1 MHRQHLRKPLRCHP
15 QRTLKRAFYRWHD
28 RRRMGVNDDASGSIA
43 VDQHSRDGRIGFVLS
58 KEPGGDEHVVQL
70 FGVAGIGA
78 HLVHY
83 SFDRGRVEQPGLI
96 SVDVD
101 GPARLHGM
109 RSPFFER
116 SIVHVR
122 IRRCVQHFVG
132 ERGRL
137 GRVARDEPK
146 LTRMNGGQHLRQTL
160 DVHRLFEAVTQR
172 LVDQRVIGDLS
183 VTRDVVE
190 TSCRVGKCSGQQVVR
205 LHALQW
211 RRHFRTAAAARDGQ
225 RDRRVPPPPGG
236 EERRI
241 EDRLNQRVAQG
252 CRVHVPEH
260 VGERERVLRSQRE
273 QQRVLGRHR
282 LQLEIELTAETLAK
296 CERPGLVDPAPERRV
311 HNELHAARF
320 VEEPLEHEC
329 LLRRNH
335 AKRRAPGG
343 EVFEQLQRG
352 ALREP
357 DIGDEPLDNRIV
369 ALSLCF
375 YVP

>member
-1 MHRQHLRKPLRCHP
+1 
-15 QRTLKRAFYRWHD
+15 
-28 RRRMGVNDDASGSIA
+28 MGVNDDASGSIA
-43 VDQHSRDGRIGFVLS
+43 VDQRSRHGRIGFVLS

-70 FGVAGIGA
+70 FGVAWVGP

-83 SFDRGRVEQPGLI
+83 SFDGGRVEQSGLI
-96 SVDVD
+96 GVEVD

-122 IRRCVQHFVG
+122 VRRRVQHFVG

-137 GRVARDEPK
+137 GRVARDELK
-146 LTRMNGGQHLRQTL
+146 LARMDGGQHLRQAL
-160 DVHRLFEAVTQR
+160 DIHGLFEAVTQR
-172 LVDQRVIGDLS
+172 LVDERVIGDLP
-183 VTRDVVE
+183 VAGDVVE
-190 TSCRVGKCSGQQVVR
+190 TSCRIGKCSGQQVVR

-211 RRHFRTAAAARDGQ
+211 RRHLRTAAAARDGQ

-236 EERRI
+236 EERRV

-252 CRVHVPEH
+252 CRVHVPED
-260 VGERERVLRSQRE
+260 VGERKRVLRSQRE
-273 QQRVLGRHR
+273 QQRVFGRHG
-282 LQLEIELTAETLAK
+282 LQLEIELTAETFTK
-296 CERPGLVDPAPERRV
+296 CERPGLVDPAAERRV
-311 HNELHAARF
+311 HDELHAARF

-343 EVFEQLQRG
+343 KVFEQLQRG

-357 DIGDEPLDNRIV
+357 DVGDEPVDNGIV
-369 ALSLCF
+369 SLCS
-375 YVP
+375 VVSRARVRCLCGP